1 LKASHSLAPFEHV
14 QIAVKV
20 QKRAESII
28 LPVSL
33 ASAFT
38 RQLQTKNMRRENSL
52 LLPVSRDLPYITLMQ
67 TLVQD
72 LAMQEAEV
80 CQQGV

>member
-1 LKASHSLAPFEHV
+1 
-14 QIAVKV
+14 VKV

-38 RQLQTKNMRRENSL
+38 RQLQTKNMRRKNSL
-52 LLPVSRDLPYITLMQ
+52 LLAVGRDLPNITLMQ
-67 TLVQD
+67 TLVQA

-80 CQQGV
+80 FQRGV

>member
-1 LKASHSLAPFEHV
+1 
-14 QIAVKV
+14 VKV
-20 QKRAESII
+20 QKRAESTI

-38 RQLQTKNMRRENSL
+38 RQLPTKNMRRKNSL
-52 LLPVSRDLPYITLMQ
+52 LLAVGRDLPNITLMQ

-80 CQQGV
+80 FQRGV